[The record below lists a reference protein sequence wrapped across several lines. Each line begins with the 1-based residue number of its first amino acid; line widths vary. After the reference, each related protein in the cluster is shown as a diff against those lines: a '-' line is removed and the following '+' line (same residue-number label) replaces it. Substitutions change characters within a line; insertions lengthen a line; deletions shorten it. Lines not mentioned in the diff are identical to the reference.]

1 MNENHIYDNSV
12 FYLEFLFYFF
22 EEEHIKDIEKNFSS
36 YLEKSFSS
44 SSSSEN
50 SEFKN
55 DDNASN

>member
-22 EEEHIKDIEKNFSS
+22 EEEHIQDIEKNFSS

>member
-1 MNENHIYDNSV
+1 MNENHICDNSV

-22 EEEHIKDIEKNFSS
+22 EEEHIQDIEKNFSS

-44 SSSSEN
+44 SSSEN

>member
-12 FYLEFLFYFF
+12 LYLEFLFYFF
-22 EEEHIKDIEKNFSS
+22 EEEHIQDIEKNFSS

-44 SSSSEN
+44 SSSEN

>member
-1 MNENHIYDNSV
+1 MNQNHIYDNSV

-22 EEEHIKDIEKNFSS
+22 EEEHIQDIEKNFSS

-44 SSSSEN
+44 SSSSEK

>member
-22 EEEHIKDIEKNFSS
+22 EEEHIQDIEKNFSS

-44 SSSSEN
+44 SFSEN

>member
-36 YLEKSFSS
+36 YLEKSFSP
-44 SSSSEN
+44 SSSEN
-50 SEFKN
+50 SEFRN

>member
-22 EEEHIKDIEKNFSS
+22 EEEHIQNIEKNFSS

-44 SSSSEN
+44 SSSEN

>member
-22 EEEHIKDIEKNFSS
+22 EEEHIQDIEINFSS
-36 YLEKSFSS
+36 YLEKSFS

>member
-22 EEEHIKDIEKNFSS
+22 EEEHIQDIEKNFSL
-36 YLEKSFSS
+36 YLEKSFS